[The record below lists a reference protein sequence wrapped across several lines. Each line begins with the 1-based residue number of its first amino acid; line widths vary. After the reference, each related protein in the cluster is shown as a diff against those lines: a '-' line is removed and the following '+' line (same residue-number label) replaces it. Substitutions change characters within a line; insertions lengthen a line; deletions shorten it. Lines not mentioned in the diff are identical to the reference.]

1 VGVTATVKSL
11 LQLGQGE
18 HAATTG
24 TGMDAPLTDGAD
36 HGLEL
41 VTGAVPSD
49 RRLSGDSSIW
59 RPDDLSDP
67 GERVSPP
74 LRRMLVAA
82 DLIALGTGWV
92 VGLGAALRLAGSLP
106 SAATLAAQ
114 TALVLGIGVLVM
126 SASGLYRRQICAIRA
141 AEIARIGRTSLALS
155 VVAAVL
161 LIDLGRDAAGAA
173 ALAGGVMWFS
183 VLAVERGLFREWIH
197 GRRAIGDFSAP
208 MLVVGGSAASAVDL
222 ARFLTE
228 HPVLGFH
235 VQGIVCPPSLAA
247 KQAPFTWLGSA
258 DDVQAKADRAR
269 AAGVVIDAR
278 SLTGDELS
286 DTVRHLSSTNLH
298 VHISSGLRGVDRRR
312 ITVSPLAD
320 ETFLHVAPVRLS
332 HRQLAVKRGLDLTLG
347 SVALVVL
354 GPVLLLAALGIWLY
368 DRGPV
373 FFTQV
378 RIGKDG
384 RPFRLYKLRTM
395 VVDAEQRRGELEDA
409 NLRGGPLF
417 KVVRDPRV
425 TPLGRFLRTSSIDEI
440 PQLFNVLQG
449 VMSLVGPRP
458 ALPDEVQQF
467 DDRLNERLAVKPGV
481 TGLWQVEARDL
492 ESFELYRRYDLLYVQ
507 SWSVGLDLAIVAR
520 TVTVVLVRTLTALLP
535 SSLVG
540 RRVHT
545 LE

>member
-1 VGVTATVKSL
+1 
-11 LQLGQGE
+11 
-18 HAATTG
+18 
-24 TGMDAPLTDGAD
+24 MDAPLTDGAD
-36 HGLEL
+36 RGLEL
-41 VTGAVPSD
+41 VGDVRSD
-49 RRLSGDSSIW
+49 RRLGGDSTMW
-59 RPDDLSDP
+59 RPDDLADP
-67 GERVSPP
+67 EERVSPP

-82 DLIALGTGWV
+82 DVMALGTGWA
-92 VGLGAALRLAGSLP
+92 AALWAALQLAGSLP
-106 SAATLAAQ
+106 GVVTLVAQ
-114 TALVLGIGVLVM
+114 TVLVVGIGMLVM
-126 SASGLYRRQICAIRA
+126 SASGLYRRQISAIRA

-161 LIDLGRDAAGAA
+161 LIDLGRDAAGLA
-173 ALAGGVMWFS
+173 ALAGGLTWFS
-183 VLAVERGLFREWIH
+183 VLAVERGVFREWIH

-208 MLVVGGSAASAVDL
+208 MLVVGGSAGSAIDL

-235 VQGIVCPPSLAA
+235 VMGILCPPSLAA
-247 KQAPFTWLGSA
+247 KQAPFAWLGSA
-258 DDVQAKADRAR
+258 DDLHVKAERAR
-269 AAGVVIDAR
+269 ASGVVIDAR

-286 DTVRHLSSTNLH
+286 DIVRHLSSTNLH

-320 ETFLHVAPVRLS
+320 ETFLHVSPLRLS
-332 HRQLAVKRGLDLTLG
+332 QRQLAAKRGLDLALG
-347 SVALVVL
+347 SIALLVL
-354 GPVLLLAALGIWLY
+354 SPVLLLAALGIWLY

-395 VVDAEQRRGELEDA
+395 VVDAERRREELDGA
-409 NLRGGPLF
+409 NLRDGPLF

-449 VMSLVGPRP
+449 TMSLVGPRP
-458 ALPDEVQQF
+458 ALPEEVQQF

-492 ESFELYRRYDLLYVQ
+492 ESFDLYRRYDLLYVQ
-507 SWSVGLDLAIVAR
+507 SWTVGLDLAIVAR
-520 TVTVVLVRTLTALLP
+520 TVTVVLVRALAALLP
-535 SSLVG
+535 SGLVG
-540 RRVHT
+540 RRMNT

>member
-1 VGVTATVKSL
+1 
-11 LQLGQGE
+11 
-18 HAATTG
+18 
-24 TGMDAPLTDGAD
+24 MNAPLADGAD
-36 HGLEL
+36 RGLEL
-41 VTGAVPSD
+41 LTGDVRPD
-49 RRLSGDSSIW
+49 RSLLGDTGVW
-59 RPDDLSDP
+59 HPDDLADP
-67 GERVSPP
+67 DERVSPP

-82 DLIALGTGWV
+82 DLIALVTGWV
-92 VGLGAALRLAGSLP
+92 VALVVSLPVAGSRP
-106 SAATLAAQ
+106 GAVTLVAQ

-155 VVAAVL
+155 IVAAVL

-173 ALAGGVMWFS
+173 ALAGGLTWFS
-183 VLAVERGLFREWIH
+183 VLAVERGVFREWIH
-197 GRRAIGDFSAP
+197 GRRATGDFSAP
-208 MLVVGGSAASAVDL
+208 MLVVAGSAASAIDL

-235 VQGIVCPPSLAA
+235 VQGILCPPSLAA
-247 KQAPFTWLGSA
+247 KQAPFAWLGSA
-258 DDVQAKADRAR
+258 DDLHVKADRAR
-269 AAGVVIDAR
+269 ASGVVIDAR

-312 ITVSPLAD
+312 ITVSPLVD
-320 ETFLHVAPVRLS
+320 ETFLHISPLRLS
-332 HRQLAVKRGLDLTLG
+332 HRQRAVKRGLDLVLG
-347 SVALVVL
+347 SLALLVL
-354 GPVLLLAALGIWLY
+354 SPVLLLAALGIWLY

-373 FFTQV
+373 FFTQE

-384 RPFRLYKLRTM
+384 QPFRLYKLRTM
-395 VVDAEQRRGELEDA
+395 VVDAEQRRGELEDD

-449 VMSLVGPRP
+449 SMSLVGPRP
-458 ALPDEVQQF
+458 ALPEEVQQF

-492 ESFELYRRYDLLYVQ
+492 PSFELYRRYDLLYVQ

-535 SSLVG
+535 SALVG